1 MLPPGQKEIPDLP
14 VLNVSGIPD
23 VDISSYSLKVT
34 GRVENSLTL
43 TYDSLMEMERVEV
56 EVPAHCV
63 EGWSVLGIRWEG
75 VPARTVME
83 MAKPTNASYVLVR
96 SLDDYTT
103 VIPVEYFERSLLA
116 LKMNGDVLPAEHGFP
131 VRLVVPDLYF
141 WKSAKWVCEL
151 VFTDSPEGGYWEE
164 RGYHIV
170 GNVWEGQRRDG

>member
-14 VLNVSGIPD
+14 VLNVSSIPD

-75 VPARTVME
+75 G
-83 MAKPTNASYVLVR
+83 SG
-96 SLDDYTT
+96 SDSD
-103 VIPVEYFERSLLA
+103 
-116 LKMNGDVLPAEHGFP
+116 GDGEAHKRQLRAGEV
-131 VRLVVPDLYF
+131 
-141 WKSAKWVCEL
+141 S
-151 VFTDSPEGGYWEE
+151 
-164 RGYHIV
+164 
-170 GNVWEGQRRDG
+170 